1 LEFLETQ
8 GVCVATLGPSDAFPA
23 FYTADSGFKAPHR
36 LDSPVEAAKLIKAS
50 SSLGLS
56 SGILLGVPIP
66 SEESAAG
73 AKIESAIKVALKEAE
88 DRGVTG
94 REITPFILSRLNDLT
109 QGESLRANLALVRN
123 NAKIGA
129 DIAVELTK
137 LRSSRQVASKHSSSS
152 STENRGP
159 LVVGGSIFDFVV
171 RLKEGEVSLRP
182 LHLLRYTSMAAH
194 IEAPLPP
201 AMEVSVGMWHLL
213 SPGWGQVPVLPQL

>member
-1 LEFLETQ
+1 M
-8 GVCVATLGPSDAFPA
+8 
-23 FYTADSGFKAPHR
+23 
-36 LDSPVEAAKLIKAS
+36 
-50 SSLGLS
+50 
-56 SGILLGVPIP
+56 
-66 SEESAAG
+66 
-73 AKIESAIKVALKEAE
+73 
-88 DRGVTG
+88 
-94 REITPFILSRLNDLT
+94 
-109 QGESLRANLALVRN
+109 RN

-152 STENRGP
+152 STESRGP

-201 AMEVSVGMWHLL
+201 AMDNFLNKNAIFMVTIAPVFLL
-213 SPGWGQVPVLPQL
+213 FNGYWMIDNKAIFDN